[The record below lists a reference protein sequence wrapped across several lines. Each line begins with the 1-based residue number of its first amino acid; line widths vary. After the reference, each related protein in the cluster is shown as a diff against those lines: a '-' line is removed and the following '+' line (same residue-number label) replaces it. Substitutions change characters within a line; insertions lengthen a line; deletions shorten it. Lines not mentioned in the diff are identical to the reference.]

1 MPRLLRSQ
9 PLSIDPADAM
19 ATVGTLGGEM
29 AACRRWSAEID
40 DEHHSTHPWRSA
52 SRTSTVGEECGRAV
66 DSAAAAHTASEA
78 QSIQAIL
85 PTKSLIETRTRKSCA
100 PSMLPAASA
109 RVGRRVPPNPK
120 GTCFSG
126 PGSRINLGFSR
137 RHDPPGGSCRR
148 PDAGH
153 RRRRRGLRDV
163 PFRHFENLGK
173 TQTKPRR

>member
-9 PLSIDPADAM
+9 PVSVDPADTM

-66 DSAAAAHTASEA
+66 DSAAAARTASEA

-137 RHDPPGGSCRR
+137 RHARLGRQCRR
-148 PDAGH
+148 QGAGWRALATGSAKVH
-153 RRRRRGLRDV
+153 VDIS
-163 PFRHFENLGK
+163 
-173 TQTKPRR
+173 

>member
-1 MPRLLRSQ
+1 MERWLHAGGGRLKSTTSTTAPILGAVH
-9 PLSIDPADAM
+9 PA
-19 ATVGTLGGEM
+19 
-29 AACRRWSAEID
+29 
-40 DEHHSTHPWRSA
+40 
-52 SRTSTVGEECGRAV
+52 RTSTVGEECGRAV
-66 DSAAAAHTASEA
+66 ESAAAAHTASEA

-85 PTKSLIETRTRKSCA
+85 PTKSLIETRVRKSCA

-163 PFRHFENLGK
+163 PFRHFVNLGK
-173 TQTKPRR
+173 TQTKPRTPPRSNAAKIQRRVKSTEFA

>member
-1 MPRLLRSQ
+1 
-9 PLSIDPADAM
+9 M

-66 DSAAAAHTASEA
+66 DSAAAAHTTSEA

-126 PGSRINLGFSR
+126 PGSRIDLGFSR

-148 PDAGH
+148 QDAGH

-163 PFRHFENLGK
+163 PFGHFVNLG
-173 TQTKPRR
+173 TYGANPRISTT

>member
-9 PLSIDPADAM
+9 PLSVDPADAM

-78 QSIQAIL
+78 SSIQAIL

-109 RVGRRVPPNPK
+109 RAGWPCTTR
-120 GTCFSG
+120 TICTSCSG

-137 RHDPPGGSCRR
+137 RHARLGRQCRR
-148 PDAGH
+148 QGAGWRALATGSAEVH
-153 RRRRRGLRDV
+153 MDIS
-163 PFRHFENLGK
+163 
-173 TQTKPRR
+173 